1 MNEELTRVDE
11 IQMQHGVKK
20 SRIPA
25 KLDYIQSA
33 TGLFLALFMWGHM
46 MLVSSILLG
55 EEVMYKVTKL
65 LEGEFFFGESYP
77 ELVSATAAFL
87 FVVFIIHAL
96 VAIRKFPGSFR
107 EYRIYRAHMK
117 RMKHGDTNLWFYQVF
132 TGFAMFFLG
141 SVHLYIIMTHPA
153 EIGPYASSD
162 RVVSDWMAPLYLLL
176 LLAVE
181 FHGSIGLYRLA
192 IKWGWFEGSD
202 AKKSR
207 KKLKAYKWFVTVF
220 FLTLGLLSLAAYIK
234 IGLAHQD
241 KAGER
246 YVPASA
252 IERGVHS

>member
-1 MNEELTRVDE
+1 MSQELTRVEE
-11 IQMQHGVKK
+11 IKIKYGVKK
-20 SRIPA
+20 SRMPA

-33 TGLFLALFMWGHM
+33 TGLLLALFMWGHM
-46 MLVSSILLG
+46 LFVSSILLG
-55 EEVMYKVTKL
+55 EDVMYAVTKMF
-65 LEGEFFFGESYP
+65 EGEFLFGSSYP
-77 ELVSATAAFL
+77 FIVSLTAAFI
-87 FVVFIIHAL
+87 FAVFIAHAL
-96 VAIRKFPGSFR
+96 VAIRKFPGSFKQ
-107 EYRIYRAHMK
+107 YRLYRAHMK

-132 TGFAMFFLG
+132 TGFMMFFLG

-153 EIGPYASSD
+153 DIGPYASSD

-192 IKWGWFEGSD
+192 IKWGWFEGKD

-207 KKLKAYKWFVTVF
+207 KKLKLYKWFITIF

-246 YVPASA
+246 YVPVSA
-252 IERGVHS
+252 IAKGAQL